1 MSVRAISS
9 SKNRSGMGIFLP
21 LPLLMA
27 RIPALYPYLGKKAYF
42 TPHPMGMNSRVY
54 SLTANGSVI
63 PAI

>member
-9 SKNRSGMGIFLP
+9 SKTAPVWAFFSPSAIDGPNPGSLSLFGE
-21 LPLLMA
+21 
-27 RIPALYPYLGKKAYF
+27 KAYF

-54 SLTANGSVI
+54 SLTEKGSVI